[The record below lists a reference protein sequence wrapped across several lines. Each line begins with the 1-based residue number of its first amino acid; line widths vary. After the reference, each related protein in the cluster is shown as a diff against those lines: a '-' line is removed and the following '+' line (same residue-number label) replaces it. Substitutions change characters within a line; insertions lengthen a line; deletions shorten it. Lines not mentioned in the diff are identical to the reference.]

1 MKLIIRM
8 LVRSS
13 PSLSLSLSL
22 TLQLCLLVISN
33 LSCFSG
39 EEPKCSGS
47 VNNYT
52 FFASNMCS
60 MVDTLYTS
68 FDRLVT
74 STFDSSQDF
83 TTINIIFTL
92 EESRSKAQLNAPLGY
107 G

>member
-68 FDRLVT
+68 LSVN
-74 STFDSSQDF
+74 SQH
-83 TTINIIFTL
+83 
-92 EESRSKAQLNAPLGY
+92 PLMIEVLLKNTALFLDLGLLAVNSL
-107 G
+107 